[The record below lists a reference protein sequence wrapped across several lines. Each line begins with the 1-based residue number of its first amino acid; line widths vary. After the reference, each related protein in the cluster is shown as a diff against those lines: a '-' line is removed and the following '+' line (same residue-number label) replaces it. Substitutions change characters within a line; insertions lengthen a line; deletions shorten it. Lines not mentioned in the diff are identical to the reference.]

1 MKITII
7 GAGNTAVAAACFL
20 KILGLSSLIYTRREE
35 RAKQWN
41 QFPVKA
47 SGACTG
53 SFSLES
59 TTDLKTAVH
68 YGDILLV
75 CTLAADHETVI
86 SEIAP
91 HLQAH
96 QSILFFNGCWGALKA
111 YRALSKRQDMPPLT
125 IGETANMPF
134 IAALSQD
141 GSEILI
147 KGIKEEIAYSAAGDD
162 KAVSAFLH
170 RLAPRVVKTASFAST
185 SLSATN
191 PVIHV
196 TASLF
201 NVTRIENKEDF
212 YFFGDPMTD
221 RVISFMEHCDEER
234 LAVGKALGIR
244 LSPLL
249 EVLNSF
255 WPEKKNTLK
264 EVLKENPSYRAVKGP
279 SSTEYRYFTED
290 LPCGLGPVLD
300 LAELMHIPCPY
311 IRTLVQTASLYLGK
325 PYTPFLTKEDLR
337 ILKKLHAD

>member
-1 MKITII
+1 
-7 GAGNTAVAAACFL
+7 
-20 KILGLSSLIYTRREE
+20 
-35 RAKQWN
+35 
-41 QFPVKA
+41 
-47 SGACTG
+47 
-53 SFSLES
+53 
-59 TTDLKTAVH
+59 
-68 YGDILLV
+68 
-75 CTLAADHETVI
+75 
-86 SEIAP
+86 
-91 HLQAH
+91 
-96 QSILFFNGCWGALKA
+96 
-111 YRALSKRQDMPPLT
+111 
-125 IGETANMPF
+125 MPF

-264 EVLKENPSYRAVKGP
+264 ETLKENPSYRAVKGP

-325 PYTPFLTKEDLR
+325 PYTPLLTKEDLR
-337 ILKKLHAD
+337 ILKNCMLINGKDVP

>member
-20 KILGLSSLIYTRREE
+20 KTLGLSSLIYTRREE

-47 SGACTG
+47 SSACTG

-125 IGETANMPF
+125 IRGNGQY
-134 IAALSQD
+134 ALYRRA
-141 GSEILI
+141 L
-147 KGIKEEIAYSAAGDD
+147 AG
-162 KAVSAFLH
+162 
-170 RLAPRVVKTASFAST
+170 
-185 SLSATN
+185 
-191 PVIHV
+191 
-196 TASLF
+196 
-201 NVTRIENKEDF
+201 RI
-212 YFFGDPMTD
+212 
-221 RVISFMEHCDEER
+221 
-234 LAVGKALGIR
+234 
-244 LSPLL
+244 
-249 EVLNSF
+249 
-255 WPEKKNTLK
+255 
-264 EVLKENPSYRAVKGP
+264 
-279 SSTEYRYFTED
+279 
-290 LPCGLGPVLD
+290 
-300 LAELMHIPCPY
+300 
-311 IRTLVQTASLYLGK
+311 
-325 PYTPFLTKEDLR
+325 
-337 ILKKLHAD
+337 

>member
-20 KILGLSSLIYTRREE
+20 KTLGLSSLIYTRREE

-75 CTLAADHETVI
+75 CTLAADHETVV

-111 YRALSKRQDMPPLT
+111 YRALSKRQDIPPLT

-134 IAALSQD
+134 MRTDLKSSSKESKKKSLTPLPVMIKPSAPSFIA
-141 GSEILI
+141 
-147 KGIKEEIAYSAAGDD
+147 
-162 KAVSAFLH
+162 
-170 RLAPRVVKTASFAST
+170 
-185 SLSATN
+185 
-191 PVIHV
+191 
-196 TASLF
+196 
-201 NVTRIENKEDF
+201 
-212 YFFGDPMTD
+212 
-221 RVISFMEHCDEER
+221 
-234 LAVGKALGIR
+234 
-244 LSPLL
+244 
-249 EVLNSF
+249 
-255 WPEKKNTLK
+255 
-264 EVLKENPSYRAVKGP
+264 
-279 SSTEYRYFTED
+279 
-290 LPCGLGPVLD
+290 
-300 LAELMHIPCPY
+300 
-311 IRTLVQTASLYLGK
+311 
-325 PYTPFLTKEDLR
+325 LR
-337 ILKKLHAD
+337 RG

>member
-20 KILGLSSLIYTRREE
+20 KTLGLSSLIYTRREE

-75 CTLAADHETVI
+75 CTLAADHETVV

-111 YRALSKRQDMPPLT
+111 YRALSKRQDIPPLT

-162 KAVSAFLH
+162 KTVSAFLH

-191 PVIHV
+191 PPCH
-196 TASLF
+196 
-201 NVTRIENKEDF
+201 
-212 YFFGDPMTD
+212 
-221 RVISFMEHCDEER
+221 
-234 LAVGKALGIR
+234 R
-244 LSPLL
+244 LSLQRDP
-249 EVLNSF
+249 
-255 WPEKKNTLK
+255 
-264 EVLKENPSYRAVKGP
+264 YR
-279 SSTEYRYFTED
+279 EQR
-290 LPCGLGPVLD
+290 
-300 LAELMHIPCPY
+300 
-311 IRTLVQTASLYLGK
+311 R
-325 PYTPFLTKEDLR
+325 FLFLR
-337 ILKKLHAD
+337 

>member
-1 MKITII
+1 
-7 GAGNTAVAAACFL
+7 
-20 KILGLSSLIYTRREE
+20 
-35 RAKQWN
+35 
-41 QFPVKA
+41 
-47 SGACTG
+47 
-53 SFSLES
+53 
-59 TTDLKTAVH
+59 
-68 YGDILLV
+68 
-75 CTLAADHETVI
+75 
-86 SEIAP
+86 
-91 HLQAH
+91 
-96 QSILFFNGCWGALKA
+96 
-111 YRALSKRQDMPPLT
+111 
-125 IGETANMPF
+125 MPF
-134 IAALSQD
+134 IAARSQD

-162 KAVSAFLH
+162 KTVSAFLH

-201 NVTRIENKEDF
+201 NVTRVENKEDF

-264 EVLKENPSYRAVKGP
+264 EALKGNPSYRAVKGP

-325 PYTPFLTKEDLR
+325 PYTPLLTKEDLR

>member
-20 KILGLSSLIYTRREE
+20 KTLGLSSLIYTRREE

-162 KAVSAFLH
+162 KTVSAFLH
-170 RLAPRVVKTASFAST
+170 LLAPRVVKTASFAST

-201 NVTRIENKEDF
+201 NVTRIENEEDF
-212 YFFGDPMTD
+212 YFFGAPMTD

-244 LSPLL
+244 LSPCWKCL
-249 EVLNSF
+249 
-255 WPEKKNTLK
+255 TL
-264 EVLKENPSYRAVKGP
+264 SGP
-279 SSTEYRYFTED
+279 KRK
-290 LPCGLGPVLD
+290 
-300 LAELMHIPCPY
+300 
-311 IRTLVQTASLYLGK
+311 IR
-325 PYTPFLTKEDLR
+325 
-337 ILKKLHAD
+337 

>member
-1 MKITII
+1 M
-7 GAGNTAVAAACFL
+7 
-20 KILGLSSLIYTRREE
+20 
-35 RAKQWN
+35 
-41 QFPVKA
+41 
-47 SGACTG
+47 
-53 SFSLES
+53 
-59 TTDLKTAVH
+59 
-68 YGDILLV
+68 
-75 CTLAADHETVI
+75 
-86 SEIAP
+86 
-91 HLQAH
+91 
-96 QSILFFNGCWGALKA
+96 
-111 YRALSKRQDMPPLT
+111 
-125 IGETANMPF
+125 
-134 IAALSQD
+134 
-141 GSEILI
+141 
-147 KGIKEEIAYSAAGDD
+147 
-162 KAVSAFLH
+162 
-170 RLAPRVVKTASFAST
+170 KTASFAST

-201 NVTRIENKEDF
+201 NVTRIENEEDF
-212 YFFGDPMTD
+212 YFFGAPMTD
-221 RVISFMEHCDEER
+221 RVISFIEHCDEER

-264 EVLKENPSYRAVKGP
+264 EALKENPSYRAVKGP

-325 PYTPFLTKEDLR
+325 PYTPLLTKEDLR

>member
-20 KILGLSSLIYTRREE
+20 KTLGLSSLIYTRREE

-75 CTLAADHETVI
+75 CTLAADHETVV

-111 YRALSKRQDMPPLT
+111 YRALSKRQDIPPLT

-147 KGIKEEIAYSAAGDD
+147 KGI
-162 KAVSAFLH
+162 
-170 RLAPRVVKTASFAST
+170 
-185 SLSATN
+185 
-191 PVIHV
+191 
-196 TASLF
+196 
-201 NVTRIENKEDF
+201 KEDF

-264 EVLKENPSYRAVKGP
+264 EALKENPSYRAVKGP

-325 PYTPFLTKEDLR
+325 PYTPLLTKEDLR

>member
-1 MKITII
+1 
-7 GAGNTAVAAACFL
+7 
-20 KILGLSSLIYTRREE
+20 
-35 RAKQWN
+35 
-41 QFPVKA
+41 
-47 SGACTG
+47 
-53 SFSLES
+53 
-59 TTDLKTAVH
+59 
-68 YGDILLV
+68 
-75 CTLAADHETVI
+75 
-86 SEIAP
+86 
-91 HLQAH
+91 
-96 QSILFFNGCWGALKA
+96 
-111 YRALSKRQDMPPLT
+111 
-125 IGETANMPF
+125 MPF

-244 LSPLL
+244 LSPCWKCL
-249 EVLNSF
+249 
-255 WPEKKNTLK
+255 TL
-264 EVLKENPSYRAVKGP
+264 SGP
-279 SSTEYRYFTED
+279 KRK
-290 LPCGLGPVLD
+290 
-300 LAELMHIPCPY
+300 
-311 IRTLVQTASLYLGK
+311 IR
-325 PYTPFLTKEDLR
+325 
-337 ILKKLHAD
+337 

>member
-1 MKITII
+1 M
-7 GAGNTAVAAACFL
+7 
-20 KILGLSSLIYTRREE
+20 
-35 RAKQWN
+35 
-41 QFPVKA
+41 
-47 SGACTG
+47 
-53 SFSLES
+53 
-59 TTDLKTAVH
+59 H

-75 CTLAADHETVI
+75 CTLAADHETVV

-111 YRALSKRQDMPPLT
+111 YRALSKRQDIPPLT

-162 KAVSAFLH
+162 KTVSAFLH
-170 RLAPRVVKTASFAST
+170 RLAPRVVKTTSFAST

-201 NVTRIENKEDF
+201 NVTRVENKEDF

-264 EVLKENPSYRAVKGP
+264 EALKENPSYRAVKGP